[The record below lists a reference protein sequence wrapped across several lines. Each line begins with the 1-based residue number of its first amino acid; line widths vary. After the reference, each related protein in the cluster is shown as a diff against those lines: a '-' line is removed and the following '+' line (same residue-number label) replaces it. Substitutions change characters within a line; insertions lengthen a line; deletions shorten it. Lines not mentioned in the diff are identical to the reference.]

1 MITIQEKE
9 YLKTTIN
16 NDIIKMQ
23 KQLVK
28 ITKEIDKA
36 DEILQTK
43 KDLKAETEAKLEE
56 LNQMKQHFE
65 NNFVHV

>member
-36 DEILQTK
+36 DEILQSK
-43 KDLKAETEAKLEE
+43 KDLKTATETKINE
-56 LNQMKQHFE
+56 LNQMKQHIDS
-65 NNFVHV
+65 VIL

>member
-1 MITIQEKE
+1 
-9 YLKTTIN
+9 
-16 NDIIKMQ
+16 
-23 KQLVK
+23 LVK

-65 NNFVHV
+65 TNFVHV

>member
-23 KQLVK
+23 KQLAK
-28 ITKEIDKA
+28 ITKEIEKA
-36 DEILQTK
+36 DEILQSK
-43 KDLKAETEAKLEE
+43 KDLKTATETKINE
-56 LNQMKQHFE
+56 LNQMKQHIDS
-65 NNFVHV
+65 VIL